1 MFDQVSTVR
10 SLASAQLTQLNLKFS
25 DWMFFTETVGS
36 PSRHLSLCF
45 HEYRRAPLTSSQR
58 TRRFQSQLFI
68 FYSDEALELPPTVV
82 CAEND
87 QDFLLFSNACYSHC
101 LHPLGKCIKPQTLT
115 HLLWGENK
123 AVRHVWEGH
132 VVVMHGTLCAL
143 LSSQIVS
150 ISNHLPCC
158 CVEHLGFTSSMPR
171 HS

>member
-10 SLASAQLTQLNLKFS
+10 SLASAQLNLKFS
-25 DWMFFTETVGS
+25 DWMFFAEAVGS

-123 AVRHVWEGH
+123 AVCHVWEGH

>member
-45 HEYRRAPLTSSQR
+45 HEYRRAPLTSSQG

-101 LHPLGKCIKPQTLT
+101 LHPLGKCIKAADFNAPAVGWKQGSLPRLRRSRSCNAR
-115 HLLWGENK
+115 HL
-123 AVRHVWEGH
+123 
-132 VVVMHGTLCAL
+132 MCPPL
-143 LSSQIVS
+143 LAD
-150 ISNHLPCC
+150 
-158 CVEHLGFTSSMPR
+158 CVH
-171 HS
+171 